1 MKKYEE
7 LIVQIQSQIENKVW
21 SVGDKLP
28 SLRQQ
33 AELSGMSLMTVLNA
47 YQTLES
53 LGWIVSHARSGY
65 FVAPQIHYS
74 EPKKL
79 AVEIQ
84 KTEEVDINDFIFDVL
99 QASKVSD
106 MVPLGSVY
114 PDPKL
119 FPRAKINK
127 SLVSAA
133 NNMSAL
139 SLSDN
144 LPPGNENLR
153 RIIAQRYAAMGM
165 NISEQEIVIT
175 AGALEALNLSL
186 QAVTKPGDWVVI
198 ESPTFYGALQS
209 LQRNNLRALSVRTHP
224 QTGIDLDALE
234 KACQTH
240 SVKACW
246 LMTNHQNPL
255 GSSMPPEQKK
265 KLVEIL
271 TKYNVYLIED
281 DVYNELYS
289 SARKPVPAKAFD
301 NNGMTLHCSSFSK
314 SLMAEYRIGWVA
326 AGSKAL
332 EIQKLQLMSTLSTS
346 TPIQLAL
353 TNYLTSRHY
362 ESHLKQLRRKLEQ
375 RKFIIWQTIRAEFPS
390 YVNVNYSEGGYF
402 LWIELP
408 EHVDTMQLYHRAL
421 ADKITIAPGAMF
433 STNKQ
438 FDHCFRLNASFECTA
453 PIVSAIKRLGELISI
468 MLTEK

>member
-1 MKKYEE
+1 M
-7 LIVQIQSQIENKVW
+7 
-21 SVGDKLP
+21 
-28 SLRQQ
+28 
-33 AELSGMSLMTVLNA
+33 
-47 YQTLES
+47 
-53 LGWIVSHARSGY
+53 
-65 FVAPQIHYS
+65 
-74 EPKKL
+74 
-79 AVEIQ
+79 
-84 KTEEVDINDFIFDVL
+84 
-99 QASKVSD
+99 
-106 MVPLGSVY
+106 
-114 PDPKL
+114 
-119 FPRAKINK
+119 
-127 SLVSAA
+127 
-133 NNMSAL
+133 
-139 SLSDN
+139 
-144 LPPGNENLR
+144 
-153 RIIAQRYAAMGM
+153 
-165 NISEQEIVIT
+165 
-175 AGALEALNLSL
+175 
-186 QAVTKPGDWVVI
+186 
-198 ESPTFYGALQS
+198 
-209 LQRNNLRALSVRTHP
+209 
-224 QTGIDLDALE
+224 
-234 KACQTH
+234 
-240 SVKACW
+240 
-246 LMTNHQNPL
+246 
-255 GSSMPPEQKK
+255 
-265 KLVEIL
+265 
-271 TKYNVYLIED
+271 YLIED

-390 YVNVNYSEGGYF
+390 CVNVNYSEGGYF

-438 FDHCFRLNASFECTA
+438 FDHCFRLNASFECTT
-453 PIVSAIKRLGELISI
+453 PIVAAIKRLGELINI